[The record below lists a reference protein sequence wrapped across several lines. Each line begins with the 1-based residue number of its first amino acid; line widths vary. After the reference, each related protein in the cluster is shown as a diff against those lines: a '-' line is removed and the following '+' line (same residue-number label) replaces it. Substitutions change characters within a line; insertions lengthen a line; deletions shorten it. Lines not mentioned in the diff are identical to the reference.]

1 VRILELLLPGPD
13 PQPYYDGMLGLPVEG
28 LSVFFG
34 ATRVSFE
41 PGPHG
46 CTHFAVNVAPERF
59 EEAVR
64 WARERV
70 ELVGEPVEFPEWR
83 ARAAYFHDPSGNIVE
98 LIARE
103 RAPGKELL
111 MEVSE
116 VGLPVADVARA
127 VEFLQAE
134 LDLPHFD
141 GDRRHFSA
149 LGDDRG
155 LFIVVPVG
163 RIWAFSEAPA
173 ADVPLHVR
181 IEGPEARTLEVP
193 GSLHV
198 IETVPR

>member
-1 VRILELLLPGPD
+1 MRVLELVLPGPD

-46 CTHFAVNVAPERF
+46 SSHFAVNVAPQRF
-59 EEAVR
+59 EEAVE

-70 ELVGEPVEFPEWR
+70 DLVGEPVEFADWR
-83 ARAAYFHDPSGNIVE
+83 ARAVYFHDPAGNILE

-103 RAPGKELL
+103 RAPGAELL
-111 MEVSE
+111 LEVSE
-116 VGLPVADVARA
+116 VGLPVADVAEA
-127 VEFLQAE
+127 VDFLQAE
-134 LDLPHFD
+134 LGLAHFD
-141 GDRRHFSA
+141 GDRKLFSA

-163 RIWAFSEAPA
+163 RVWAFTELPA
-173 ADVPLHVR
+173 SDVPLHVTV
-181 IEGPEARTLEVP
+181 EGAERRTLEVP
-193 GSLHV
+193 GSRHV